1 MTQISAYPR
10 TQGQPG
16 ARNHVFVLPSVVCS
30 ALVAAEIAD
39 AAGATAV
46 AHQHGCGHI
55 GQDIVQTRALF
66 AGLAS
71 SPNVAQ
77 SLVVSLG
84 CETVQGRG
92 VVDEIVRQ
100 GRDPHFVGIQASG
113 GSTAA
118 REEGIRV
125 AKKLKTTADAI
136 EREAADASALTLG
149 IVADRKD
156 DRLADL
162 VAHAVAR
169 GARVVLAGSDDAD
182 LSGLAESPVPLA
194 VGSEPGSSSVSVLAA
209 DPGAQSARVLAV
221 ASCRPQVIVEFP
233 AENQPP
239 SSIALVPVV
248 GVAAAGGLHAAIP
261 GEFDIAADGDAVDIW
276 SAVLDIFSGV
286 PAKSELRNSTTFA
299 IPRLL
304 RTM

>member
-30 ALVAAEIAD
+30 ALVAAEIAE

-55 GQDIVQTRALF
+55 GPDIAQTRALF

-92 VVDEIVRQ
+92 VVKEIVRQ
-100 GRDPHFVGIQASG
+100 GRDPRFVGIQDSG

-118 REEGIRV
+118 REEGIRI
-125 AKKLKTTADAI
+125 ARELKAQADVL
-136 EREAADASALTLG
+136 ERGAADANALTLA

-156 DRLADL
+156 DRIADL
-162 VAHAVAR
+162 VTYAVAQ
-169 GARVVLAGSDDAD
+169 GARVVLAGSEDAD
-182 LSGLAESPVPLA
+182 LSGLAAAPVPLA
-194 VGSEPGSSSVSVLAA
+194 VGGEPGSSPVCVLAE

-233 AENQPP
+233 AMNQPP

-261 GEFDIAADGDAVDIW
+261 GEFDIAADENAVDIW
-276 SAVLDIFSGV
+276 SVVLDVFSGV

>member
-1 MTQISAYPR
+1 MTQIKAYPR
-10 TQGQPG
+10 AQGQPG

-30 ALVAAEIAD
+30 ALVAAEIAE

-55 GQDIVQTRALF
+55 GQDIVQTRSLF

-100 GRDPHFVGIQASG
+100 GRDPHFVGIQDSG
-113 GSTAA
+113 GNAAA

-125 AKKLKTTADAI
+125 AQKLKTVAEAV
-136 EREAADASALTLG
+136 ERESVDESGLTLG
-149 IVADRKD
+149 IVADRND

-169 GARVVLAGSDDAD
+169 GARVVLAASHDAD
-182 LSGLAESPVPLA
+182 LSGVAEPHAALTI
-194 VGSEPGSSSVSVLAA
+194 GSEPGPSAVSVLAN
-209 DPGAQSARVLAV
+209 DPGTQSARVLAV

-233 AENQPP
+233 AGNQPP
-239 SSIALVPVV
+239 TSIALVPIV

-261 GEFDIAADGDAVDIW
+261 DEFDIAAGEAAADIW
-276 SAVLDIFSGV
+276 STVLDVFSGV

>member
-1 MTQISAYPR
+1 MTHITAYPR

-30 ALVAAEIAD
+30 ALVAAEIAE

-55 GQDIVQTRALF
+55 GPDIVQTRALF

-92 VVDEIVRQ
+92 VVKEIVRQ
-100 GRDPHFVGIQASG
+100 GRDPHFVGIQDSG

-118 REEGIRV
+118 REEGIRI
-125 AKKLKTTADAI
+125 AQELKTLAGAL
-136 EREAADASALTLG
+136 ERAAADASALTLG

-156 DRLADL
+156 DRVADL
-162 VAHAVAR
+162 VAHAVAQ
-169 GARVVLAGSDDAD
+169 GARVVLAGSRDAD
-182 LSGLAESPVPLA
+182 LSGLVEVPVPLA
-194 VGSEPGSSSVSVLAA
+194 VGSEPGSSSVSMLA
-209 DPGAQSARVLAV
+209 SKRV
-221 ASCRPQVIVEFP
+221 S
-233 AENQPP
+233 PP
-239 SSIALVPVV
+239 
-248 GVAAAGGLHAAIP
+248 
-261 GEFDIAADGDAVDIW
+261 
-276 SAVLDIFSGV
+276 
-286 PAKSELRNSTTFA
+286 
-299 IPRLL
+299 
-304 RTM
+304 

>member
-1 MTQISAYPR
+1 MTQINAYPR
-10 TQGQPG
+10 AQGQPG
-16 ARNHVFVLPSVVCS
+16 ARNYVFVLPSVVCS
-30 ALVAAEIAD
+30 ALVAAEIAE

-100 GRDPHFVGIQASG
+100 GGDAQFVGIQDSG

-118 REEGIRV
+118 RQEGIRI
-125 AKKLKTTADAI
+125 AKELKTRADAI

-149 IVADRKD
+149 IVADRTD
-156 DRLADL
+156 DRLVDL
-162 VAHAVAR
+162 VNHAVAA
-169 GARVVLAGSDDAD
+169 GARVVLAGSHDAD
-182 LSGLAESPVPLA
+182 LSGLAEPPTALV
-194 VGSEPGSSSVSVLAA
+194 VGSEPGSSSVSVLAE

-239 SSIALVPVV
+239 SSIALVPIV
-248 GVAAAGGLHAAIP
+248 GVAAAGGLHAAVP
-261 GEFDIAADGDAVDIW
+261 DEFDIAADDVATEIW
-276 SAVLDIFSGV
+276 SAVLDVFSGV
-286 PAKSELRNSTTFA
+286 PAKSELRNSTSFA